1 MSRQHDE
8 PVELGSPEFW
18 ARLQADPA
26 ALAAQVCSIDLRNL
40 DDTLVSHP
48 ALRAW
53 LNATH
58 EVAKIEEEKA
68 QWELT
73 KARAEV
79 MLRAKADEDAEPAE
93 TDSKG
98 KPKAAKKAKTVDVLK
113 AEVEV
118 HPDVINATHF
128 YHAALEKRSM
138 LSAMTKA
145 LDDRLQMLIQ
155 VSANQRAERENYS
168 RQ

>member
-1 MSRQHDE
+1 MRQHDE

-18 ARLQADPA
+18 ARLKADPA

-40 DDTLVSHP
+40 DETLVTHP

-73 KARAEV
+73 KVRAEV
-79 MLRAKADEDAEPAE
+79 MLKAKSEEEGAEADVDG
-93 TDSKG
+93 KG

-118 HPDVINATHF
+118 HPDVVRATEE

-138 LSAMTKA
+138 LTAMTKA